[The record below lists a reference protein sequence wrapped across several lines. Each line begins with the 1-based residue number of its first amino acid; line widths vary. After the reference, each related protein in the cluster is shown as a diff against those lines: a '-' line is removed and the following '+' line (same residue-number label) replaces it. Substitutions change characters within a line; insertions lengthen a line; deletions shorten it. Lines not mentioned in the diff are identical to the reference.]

1 MKLFKTIIMLGE
13 IVLLN
18 EIEVRIACKNLEKI
32 MYINAKKLTLY
43 HILIIIIT
51 YINYINFTYVRVYI
65 IYIKNMK
72 IIKLLLIFFKTR
84 YDLKNGLALKY

>member
-32 MYINAKKLTLY
+32 MYINAK
-43 HILIIIIT
+43 
-51 YINYINFTYVRVYI
+51 N
-65 IYIKNMK
+65 
-72 IIKLLLIFFKTR
+72 
-84 YDLKNGLALKY
+84 